1 VASGWVAGAALFFA
15 LWANCHGADLDEI
28 QKRGVLIHLGIPYAN
43 FVTGGGD
50 GLDVELMQLFA
61 RHLGVGYRYV
71 SSNWADIIPDLTGK
85 KFSFEGESVRV
96 VAEAPVKGDII
107 ATGLTIL
114 PQREKVMSFGT
125 PTFPT
130 QVWLIARHDSSLAP
144 ISPSGDTERDI
155 ASVKSLLKGHE
166 VLGVPNTCLEPEL
179 YRLQETGA
187 RSRYF
192 SANLNDLAPAVIQ
205 GEAELTLLDVADSL
219 VALEK
224 WPGKLKVIGP
234 ISPVQEM
241 SCAFPK
247 ESEKLRERFNLFFE
261 QIKRDGSYLRLVRK
275 YYPTAP
281 AHFPDFF
288 MDFQEK
294 P

>member
-1 VASGWVAGAALFFA
+1 
-15 LWANCHGADLDEI
+15 
-28 QKRGVLIHLGIPYAN
+28 
-43 FVTGGGD
+43 
-50 GLDVELMQLFA
+50 M
-61 RHLGVGYRYV
+61 
-71 SSNWADIIPDLTGK
+71 
-85 KFSFEGESVRV
+85 
-96 VAEAPVKGDII
+96 
-107 ATGLTIL
+107 
-114 PQREKVMSFGT
+114 
-125 PTFPT
+125 
-130 QVWLIARHDSSLAP
+130 
-144 ISPSGDTERDI
+144 
-155 ASVKSLLKGHE
+155 
-166 VLGVPNTCLEPEL
+166 
-179 YRLQETGA
+179 QETGA

-288 MDFQEK
+288 RDFQEK